1 MFGSGDL
8 NEEMLAALEGVIPK
22 TSVKSSIFTKDEAL
36 IELLVDSGLTASKS
50 EARRLLKQGGVSV
63 NREKRS
69 SVDLDHSALIG
80 GRFLLLQKGKKQ
92 RNLVIVDD

>member
-1 MFGSGDL
+1 MGS
-8 NEEMLAALEGVIPK
+8 EMCIRDSPK

-63 NREKRS
+63 NREKKS
-69 SVDLDHSALIG
+69 SVDLDLSALIG